1 MDLKKRIKI
10 AFVLNL
16 LIFVVM
22 FFGAICS
29 IFDFNFMTTGTHR
42 FSPDFSRFKYF
53 TLDSNILAG
62 IISSQYCRHCRII
75 SPPELAAKVQENLTK
90 GLGLYKA

>member
-53 TLDSNILAG
+53 GWNYQFDYGDKSRCVFTW
-62 IISSQYCRHCRII
+62 
-75 SPPELAAKVQENLTK
+75 KK
-90 GLGLYKA
+90 K